1 MFLPQPWNPDEFAAD
16 CAKMGLKPQFDFILD
31 SFGGRNVNLD
41 FMHASNIIFSNGDLD
56 PWRAGG
62 VMEGTLK
69 NNKDVIVRLIKGGA
83 HHLDLR
89 EPNEKDPADLTAAR
103 TDFTKAIQGWIDAY
117 KPK

>member
-1 MFLPQPWNPDEFAAD
+1 M
-16 CAKMGLKPQFDFILD
+16 
-31 SFGGRNVNLD
+31 NLD